1 MESLYRPVGGCIS
14 SDEPLVGEFNIFICK
29 YFIRNL
35 YLCPVKYENFQNRN
49 CLNADN
55 LFSMLIDAHYN
66 LITQL
71 YALTCPKLKPDIIKA
86 GAVGQ

>member
-1 MESLYRPVGGCIS
+1 MPWIESLYWPVGSCIS
-14 SDEPLVGEFNIFICK
+14 SDGPLVCEFNIFICK

-35 YLCPVKYENFQNRN
+35 YLCAVKYENFQNRK

-55 LFSMLIDAHYN
+55 LFSMLIDARYN

-71 YALTCPKLKPDIIKA
+71 YAR
-86 GAVGQ
+86 